1 MTAVYE
7 KPQVFT
13 DALTTYCGGCGHGI
27 VGRIIAELVDEMKLK
42 EDGILVWPIGCSCL
56 SDRYYDMDAFMS
68 LHGRAPAAATGIKR
82 ADPSKFVLCYQ
93 GDGDMVSEGMA
104 EIMHAAIRSEKF
116 TVVFINNAIYGM
128 TGGQMAPT
136 TLLGQYAS
144 TAPYGRETINSGYPV
159 KMAELMATM
168 PGVCYSERVAV
179 NTPANIAKTKNALR
193 KAFKLQLEGKGLGF
207 VEILSMCPTG
217 WKMSPVKA
225 QDWIN
230 DVLSSEEQFPLGV
243 KKDEDDPNPGTAVSI
258 GMEAC

>member
-1 MTAVYE
+1 MKTIYE

-13 DALTTYCGGCGHGI
+13 DAITTYCGGCGHGI
-27 VGRIIAELVDEMKLK
+27 VGKLIAELVDELKLQ
-42 EDGILVWPIGCSCL
+42 ENGILVWPIGCSCL
-56 SDRYYDMDAFMS
+56 SDRYYDMDAFMA
-68 LHGRAPAAATGIKR
+68 LHGRAPAASTGIKR
-82 ADPSKFVLCYQ
+82 ADPKKFVLCYQ

-136 TLLGQYAS
+136 TLIGQYAS
-144 TAPYGRETINSGYPV
+144 TAPYGRDYINSGYPV

-179 NTPANIAKTKNALR
+179 NTPANIAKAKNALK

-207 VEILSMCPTG
+207 VEVLSMCPTG
-217 WKMSPVKA
+217 WKMPAVKA
-225 QDWIN
+225 TEWIT
-230 DVLSSEEQFPLGV
+230 DVLSSEDQFPLGV
-243 KKDEDDPNPGTAVSI
+243 KKDVEDLNPGVPV
-258 GMEAC
+258 EL